1 MIISQQMLDLRDAI
15 VRHSPLI
22 ADNLGLLITGDG
34 LKWLYE
40 SIGEHYKAQE
50 EYLKHRSIGALRK
63 KFIENFG
70 WDYYGYLFGL
80 DEGT

>member
-1 MIISQQMLDLRDAI
+1 MISEPIRELREAI

-22 ADNLGLLITGDG
+22 ADNIGLMTTGHE

-63 KFIENFG
+63 AFIKHFG
-70 WDYYGYLFGL
+70 WDYYGYLFGR